1 VETSPAETASFP
13 RPTYPPPPPAV
24 VLDGLVKRFGGK
36 VAVDHLS
43 LVVPRRS
50 FFGLVGPNGA
60 GKTTTLRML
69 TGLLRPDE
77 GNVCVNGV
85 WAWPDPAGIK
95 PLLGVVPDGLLL
107 FERLTGGEMLHYA
120 GLLRGLDDAEATSR
134 AGELLDVLGLTNDA
148 GKLVI
153 DYSHG
158 MRKKTA
164 LAAALI
170 HRPSVLVLDE
180 PFEGIDPVSSVNIR
194 TLLERFTA
202 SGGTVVFSS
211 HVMDLVER
219 LCDHVAVIDD
229 GRIIASGPVDVVRA
243 GRRLEDAFVH
253 LLGGDVMA
261 TDTLAWL
268 DAPA

>member
-1 VETSPAETASFP
+1 VDLLPTPTASDAAS
-13 RPTYPPPPPAV
+13 TLPPPSAAV
-24 VLDGLVKRFGGK
+24 VIDGLVKRFGGK
-36 VAVDHLS
+36 LAIDRLS

-69 TGLLRPDE
+69 TGLLRPDD
-77 GNVCVNGV
+77 GNVCVHGV

-107 FERLTGGEMLHYA
+107 FERLTGGEMLQYA
-120 GLLRGLDDAEATSR
+120 GLLRGLDEAEATRR
-134 AGELLDVLGLTNDA
+134 AGELLDVLGLTADA

-170 HRPSVLVLDE
+170 HRPQVLVLDE

-194 TLLERFTA
+194 AMLERFTA
-202 SGGTVVFSS
+202 SGGTIVLSS
-211 HVMDLVER
+211 HVMDVVER

-229 GRIIASGPVDVVRA
+229 GRIIASGPVDVVRG
-243 GRRLEDAFVH
+243 GRRLEDAFLH
-253 LLGGDVMA
+253 LLGGDAMA

-268 DAPA
+268 DAPG

>member
-1 VETSPAETASFP
+1 MV
-13 RPTYPPPPPAV
+13 PPHAAV

-36 VAVDHLS
+36 LAVDHLG
-43 LVVPRRS
+43 LAVPRRS

-69 TGLLRPDE
+69 TGLLRPDA
-77 GNVCVNGV
+77 GNVCVDGV
-85 WAWPDPAGIK
+85 WAWPDPAGVK

-107 FERLTGGEMLHYA
+107 FERLTGAEMLHYA
-120 GLLRGLDDAEATSR
+120 GLLHGLSDGESERRAT
-134 AGELLDVLGLTNDA
+134 ELLDVLGLSPDA

-164 LAAALI
+164 LAAAII
-170 HRPSVLVLDE
+170 HRPRVLVLDE
-180 PFEGIDPVSSVNIR
+180 PFEGIDPVSSVNMR
-194 TLLERFTA
+194 TVLERFTA

-219 LCDHVAVIDD
+219 LCDHVAVIND
-229 GRIIASGPVDVVRA
+229 GRIIASGAVDAVRG

-253 LLGGDVMA
+253 LLGGSGVA
-261 TDTLAWL
+261 ADTLAWL
-268 DAPA
+268 DTPA